1 MELFMFKIMLV
12 SHDKNFFSD
21 FVISLSQN
29 TDVEITSAESGEGA
43 LKKISSTAVDLVV
56 TDEDL
61 GDMSNIEFAGRLVK
75 INPMINCALVSSL
88 SPEAFHEAS
97 EGLGI
102 MSQLSAHP
110 GKREADGL
118 MEKLRIL
125 IRNA

>member
-1 MELFMFKIMLV
+1 MFKIMLV
-12 SHDKNFFSD
+12 SPDKNSFSD
-21 FVISLSQN
+21 LIVGLNQN

-43 LKKISSTAVDLVV
+43 LNKISATAVDLVV

-88 SPEAFHEAS
+88 SHEAFHEAS

-102 MSQLSAHP
+102 MCQLSAHP
-110 GKREADGL
+110 GKKEADGL
-118 MEKLRIL
+118 IEKLRIL
-125 IRNA
+125 IQHA